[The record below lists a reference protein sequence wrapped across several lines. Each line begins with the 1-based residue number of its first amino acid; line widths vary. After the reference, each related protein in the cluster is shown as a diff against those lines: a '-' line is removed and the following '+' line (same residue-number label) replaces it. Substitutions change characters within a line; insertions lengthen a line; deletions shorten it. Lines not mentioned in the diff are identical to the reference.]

1 MKDINN
7 AEDLANV
14 FKSGELINE
23 KAIDDNLEL
32 LQEIFKDFKQIAQT
46 QLLTQLSQW
55 YLYQKRKK
63 VGQ

>member
-14 FKSGELINE
+14 FKSSELINE

-32 LQEIFKDFKQIAQT
+32 LQEILKDFK
-46 QLLTQLSQW
+46 
-55 YLYQKRKK
+55 
-63 VGQ
+63 

>member
-14 FKSGELINE
+14 FKSSELINE

-32 LQEIFKDFKQIAQT
+32 LQEILKNFK
-46 QLLTQLSQW
+46 
-55 YLYQKRKK
+55 
-63 VGQ
+63 

>member
-14 FKSGELINE
+14 FKSGELING

-32 LQEIFKDFKQIAQT
+32 LKEIFKDFE
-46 QLLTQLSQW
+46 
-55 YLYQKRKK
+55 
-63 VGQ
+63 

>member
-32 LQEIFKDFKQIAQT
+32 LKEIFKDFKQIAQT

-63 VGQ
+63 VG

>member
-63 VGQ
+63 VG